1 MYPSLRSVL
10 RYKILVQTF
19 KEMYESV
26 YHYYRE
32 NVDCQCQQSQWPLKR
47 CFRIA
52 LRQSDF
58 SIFMKNGLIPSS
70 GKKSGDQCN
79 NSVCHIFR
87 FLSEFSFTA
96 IHCISANNFKKIN
109 CNSHLCCPY
118 FSKILS
124 GYIHLLIP
132 PHMLLDFH
140 CQVYLKNARAIT
152 GPVIMAM
159 VIPHSRTHLALFLSS
174 STFSAF
180 ITTKP
185 EIAHINRLTA
195 TGLSQTTAPFTDT

>member
-124 GYIHLLIP
+124 GYIQGL
-132 PHMLLDFH
+132 
-140 CQVYLKNARAIT
+140 
-152 GPVIMAM
+152 
-159 VIPHSRTHLALFLSS
+159 
-174 STFSAF
+174 TFSQLLFIVSAKSWFDFLRGTKGIGADAF
-180 ITTKP
+180 IYAKRFTRFLRISVICSMAWQDTYSCRPWPFKP
-185 EIAHINRLTA
+185 PVHRL
-195 TGLSQTTAPFTDT
+195 GQGSPS